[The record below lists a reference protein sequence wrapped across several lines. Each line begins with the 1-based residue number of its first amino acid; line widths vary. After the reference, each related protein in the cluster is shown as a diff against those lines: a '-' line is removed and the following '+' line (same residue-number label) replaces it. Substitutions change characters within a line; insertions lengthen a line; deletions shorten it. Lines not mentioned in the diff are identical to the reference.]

1 MLVRPQGTN
10 LVITMMLMTMVQ
22 VLFYHLYHDMVRPEY
37 SSTGCGVRGVGVGWV
52 GPSG

>member
-10 LVITMMLMTMVQ
+10 LVITMMMRTMVQ
-22 VLFYHLYHDMVRPEY
+22 MFFYHLYHDMVRPEC
-37 SSTGCGVRGVGVGWV
+37 SSTGWGVRGVGVGWV